1 MKGYLE
7 LEKGYIEED
16 FVDFNQKKYA
26 IVFNIAS
33 ILIAFAI
40 FFKFRIQSCPIFTI
54 SSIIFIAIGIFVFF
68 TLHELIHGFFIW
80 LFSKKRANYKIS
92 MFYASAS
99 AQDRYFDRFSYIII
113 ALSPVII
120 ISLLLI
126 FLLNTL
132 SLNLYNGILLVLA
145 LNVSGAIGD
154 FYITI
159 ITLGKNKDTL
169 IRDEGE
175 KMHFYTKNPNKQ

>member
-16 FVDFNQKKYA
+16 LVDFNQKKYA
-26 IVFNIAS
+26 LIFNIAS

-40 FFKFRIQSCPIFTI
+40 FFIFRIQSCPVFTI
-54 SSIIFIAIGIFVFF
+54 ESIIFIVIGVFAF
-68 TLHELIHGFFIW
+68 ITIHELIHGFFIW
-80 LFSKKRANYKIS
+80 VFSKKKAKYKIS

-99 AQDRYFDRFSYIII
+99 AEDRYFDRFSYIII
-113 ALSPVII
+113 ALSPVFI
-120 ISLLLI
+120 ISFFLL

-132 SLNLYNGILLVLA
+132 PLNLYNGILLVFA

-175 KMHFYTKNPNKQ
+175 KMHFYTKKIQ